1 MGILSHSGS
10 GGAVPSA
17 PAGPPEEVYC
27 PPDQIAGPREIL
39 LRRCIQS
46 APGSVYFIPMT
57 AGAPWSYLIGI
68 LSDSSSGGPIPS
80 APAGPPEEVY
90 CPSDHQRKLC
100 NEDVYNRLHS
110 PTSIPMTAGAPGSY
124 LIGIL
129 SHSGTGSAVPSAPSR
144 ISKILIL
151 E

>member
-1 MGILSHSGS
+1 MLRALTTS
-10 GGAVPSA
+10 GGIRKSI
-17 PAGPPEEVYC
+17 PPPDDIFELDSIALRIGRHEEVYC

-46 APGSVYFIPMT
+46 ALGSVYFIPMT

-90 CPSDHQRKLC
+90 CPPDHIACPREILERRCIQSGLSSNC
-100 NEDVYNRLHS
+100 Y
-110 PTSIPMTAGAPGSY
+110 IPMTAGAPWS
-124 LIGIL
+124 
-129 SHSGTGSAVPSAPSR
+129 
-144 ISKILIL
+144 
-151 E
+151 